1 MFFAP
6 KPPIKEKAEEKQPE
20 QMQTTAQDVPVAPVA
35 PVAPPPVPEQN
46 GESLEQNSM
55 MTSAPLQA
63 IDENDISELSEYCCN
78 RSDEVYRK
86 YYERFE
92 NFSDE
97 HKQLLERMAKSMMQ
111 RFAETVTAEQYD
123 DLDEWIDFIQKFE
136 CFTFQELQYIG
147 RLRTDEAKEKYR
159 IQKECIQFEFPQ
171 GFTQL
176 RLIEECRA
184 LNALDLQ
191 NPDNFDLMFDITMQM
206 LVGKIVVIHFRE
218 GKVREELA
226 RFVVTDRYMNLRGV
240 DIIDEYPVLVN
251 WLVEFIA
258 GYLGK
263 KYPRSLK
270 DYQAVMSVREERL
283 KSLNK

>member
-1 MFFAP
+1 MQGLFLDASVLTS
-6 KPPIKEKAEEKQPE
+6 KQVNEE
-20 QMQTTAQDVPVAPVA
+20 
-35 PVAPPPVPEQN
+35 
-46 GESLEQNSM
+46 
-55 MTSAPLQA
+55 
-63 IDENDISELSEYCCN
+63 I
-78 RSDEVYRK
+78 
-86 YYERFE
+86 
-92 NFSDE
+92 
-97 HKQLLERMAKSMMQ
+97 
-111 RFAETVTAEQYD
+111 
-123 DLDEWIDFIQKFE
+123 
-136 CFTFQELQYIG
+136 
-147 RLRTDEAKEKYR
+147 KYR

-218 GKVREELA
+218 GKAREELA

>member
-1 MFFAP
+1 MQGLFLDASVLTS
-6 KPPIKEKAEEKQPE
+6 KQVNEE
-20 QMQTTAQDVPVAPVA
+20 
-35 PVAPPPVPEQN
+35 
-46 GESLEQNSM
+46 
-55 MTSAPLQA
+55 
-63 IDENDISELSEYCCN
+63 I
-78 RSDEVYRK
+78 
-86 YYERFE
+86 
-92 NFSDE
+92 
-97 HKQLLERMAKSMMQ
+97 
-111 RFAETVTAEQYD
+111 
-123 DLDEWIDFIQKFE
+123 
-136 CFTFQELQYIG
+136 
-147 RLRTDEAKEKYR
+147 KYR

-206 LVGKIVVIHFRE
+206 LVGKIAVIHFRE